1 MQQQDRVS
9 YVFDSV
15 DKFVKSHYNID
26 KDIWNQLMQFQR
38 NYVIDYRDLKSLPIT
53 QQFDYDF
60 LGYILDNEPI
70 QQKCSYKFDT
80 AEDPDMSMDRFLE
93 NMYFARKRNFGKTTI
108 TRHSIHHAQLA

>member
-1 MQQQDRVS
+1 MFTEAQNFAIVQTELD
-9 YVFDSV
+9 YVF
-15 DKFVKSHYNID
+15 K
-26 KDIWNQLMQFQR
+26 
-38 NYVIDYRDLKSLPIT
+38 

-70 QQKCSYKFDT
+70 QQKCSYTFDT
-80 AEDPDMSMDRFLE
+80 VEDPDMSMDRFLE